1 LPENQ
6 LLADPDRS
14 SAGTT
19 EALIFIRESIP
30 QQSCSDDHGEQWPE
44 CYEHLEETL
53 RNPVMIK
60 RSRQHDK
67 V

>member
-1 LPENQ
+1 
-6 LLADPDRS
+6 
-14 SAGTT
+14 
-19 EALIFIRESIP
+19 LIFIRESIP
-30 QQSCSDDHGEQWPE
+30 QQSCSDDRGEQRPE

>member
-1 LPENQ
+1 MGWRNCQIISQE
-6 LLADPDRS
+6 S
-14 SAGTT
+14 SKS
-19 EALIFIRESIP
+19 LRESIP
-30 QQSCSDDHGEQWPE
+30 QQSCSDDHGEQRPE
-44 CYEHLEETL
+44 CYEHLEDTL